1 MDTALW
7 LLFLFLHI
15 LSINTV
21 AGEPQTS
28 PNRPDT
34 SCRSTELA
42 AQLIRREGYAAID
55 KADEIREQAY
65 RVMEEALEMKE
76 SALEAKS
83 ALESV
88 LVEAI
93 TLFRSQSSATNVYI
107 QEIRTTLGDIEDK
120 IGDLED
126 KIEGVEDRIEG
137 VEDKLEG
144 VEDKIEGVEDKLE
157 GVEDKIEGVEDK
169 IEGVEDK
176 IEGVEQ
182 RIGQRFDKQDETLEE
197 SFAGLNEQTTG
208 LDEKIAEQGKISSSI
223 SESVADTLSTA
234 QTLKARQEV
243 QITEIRLISLYK
255 ITGSNNQHSNHD
267 EGVIVDG
274 MVTFDRPHWGD
285 MSTYSHSA
293 GSGPG
298 YNLWVELG
306 GLFKIHSIKIWNLR
320 HCCAERLVGTQVYVD
335 DTIVGTVVHSQRFY
349 DFAVDGVYGTKVE
362 LVQPLSLLLHIIELQ
377 VWGTG
382 PYAEDDRFS

>member
-7 LLFLFLHI
+7 LLFLSLHI

-34 SCRSTELA
+34 CCRSTELA

-55 KADEIREQAY
+55 KADAIREQAY

-126 KIEGVEDRIEG
+126 KIEGVED
-137 VEDKLEG
+137 KMEG
-144 VEDKIEGVEDKLE
+144 VEDKIEGVEDKM
-157 GVEDKIEGVEDK
+157 
-169 IEGVEDK
+169 EGVEDK

-182 RIGQRFDKQDETLEE
+182 KIGQRLDKQDEKLEE
-197 SFAGLNEQTTG
+197 SFAGLNEQATG
-208 LDEKIAEQGKISSSI
+208 IDEKIAEQGRISSSI
-223 SESVADTLSTA
+223 SESVRDTLSTA
-234 QTLKARQEV
+234 QTLKERQEV
-243 QITEIRLISLYK
+243 QITEVRLISLYK

-274 MVTFDRPHWGD
+274 MVTFDRSHWAD
-285 MSTYSHSA
+285 MTTFSHSA
-293 GSGPG
+293 GSSPG
-298 YNLWVELG
+298 NKLWVELG

-320 HCCAERLVGTQVYVD
+320 YCCAENLVGTQVYVD

-349 DFAVDGVYGTKVE
+349 DFTVDGVYGTKVE
-362 LVQPLSLLLHIIELQ
+362 LVQPLSLQLHIIELQ

>member
-7 LLFLFLHI
+7 LLFLSLHI

-137 VEDKLEG
+137 VEDK
-144 VEDKIEGVEDKLE
+144 
-157 GVEDKIEGVEDK
+157 

-208 LDEKIAEQGKISSSI
+208 LDEKIAEQGKLSTSI

-243 QITEIRLISLYK
+243 QITEVRLISLYK
-255 ITGSNNQHSNHD
+255 ITGSNNQHSGYD

-274 MVTFDRPHWGD
+274 MVTFDRAHWSD
-285 MSTYSHSA
+285 MSAHSHSA
-293 GSGPG
+293 GTGPG
-298 YNLWVELG
+298 NKLWVELG
-306 GLFKIHSIKIWNLR
+306 GQFKIHSIKIWNLR

-335 DTIVGTVVHSQRFY
+335 DTIVGTVVHSQLFY
-349 DFAVDGVYGTKVE
+349 DFAVNGVYGTKVE
-362 LVQPLSLLLHIIELQ
+362 LVQPLSLQLHIIELQ